1 MYENDN
7 TDTADSHY
15 KNEELIEELQKYW
28 RLVINHMGS
37 DYQHLLKLSSDSD
50 ALELVQSLMILEDIR
65 YNDQK
70 VPQNHDLE
78 NEIMLFRQ
86 QITNQKNELESK
98 TKLINELLQKQTQL
112 QEQNQEM
119 LLQLIKKEEENSS
132 KIAQLQKEM
141 KINNRIQHRI
151 PSQLSSARL
160 PNQQYSQSLKSSPQP
175 REFRQLSNYYSTT
188 LSKLIKVSGT
198 HNNNNNNNNNN
209 TTKNN
214 SNIVYQ

>member
-7 TDTADSHY
+7 TDTADSHH

-28 RLVINHMGS
+28 RLVISHMGQ

-65 YNDQK
+65 FNDKK

-78 NEIMLFRQ
+78 NEIMQFKQ
-86 QITNQKNELESK
+86 QISYQKNELESK
-98 TKLINELLQKQTQL
+98 TKLIHELLQKQTQL

-132 KIAQLQKEM
+132 KIAQLEKEM
-141 KINNRIQHRI
+141 KNNNRIQSRI
-151 PSQLSSARL
+151 PSQLQSARL
-160 PNQQYSQSLKSSPQP
+160 PNQQYSQSTKNSPQP
-175 REFRQLSNYYSTT
+175 REFKQLNNYYQTT
-188 LSKLIKVSGT
+188 LSKLLKVSGT
-198 HNNNNNNNNNN
+198 HNNN
-209 TTKNN
+209 TIKNN
-214 SNIVYQ
+214 SNIIFQ